1 MAIILIYRGGELPW
15 GLSGGLLSRWC
26 HFRQKRR
33 ELLGDRTLRTLLTN
47 YRHMHAQTRAPV
59 GASQQHPGATRSAFA
74 AGIGGAPS
82 PLCSTQ
88 PKRDVGGVLAEPGPA
103 AEGASR

>member
-33 ELLGDRTLRTLLTN
+33 QLLSHRALRTLLAN
-47 YRHMHAQTRAPV
+47 HRDMRAETAAHI

-103 AEGASR
+103 A